1 MDLLVKILYGEF
13 QDGRQLYQLE
23 QELSATGYEHVVS
36 VKKGFITDLISLPW
50 ILRLVSL
57 PTGRW
62 ARASIFH
69 DFLYKSRLLSRKE
82 ADQFL
87 YKIMTLDNVAEWKAT
102 GAYFIIR
109 LFGWYRYNKYTKT
122 QEKYRKYGNVKN
134 IKRGYFID

>member
-1 MDLLVKILYGEF
+1 MDLLVKILYGET

-23 QELSATGYEHVVS
+23 QYLAATVESNVVG
-36 VKKGFITDLISLPW
+36 VEKGFITDLVSLPW

-62 ARASIFH
+62 ARAAIFH
-69 DFLYKSRLLSRKE
+69 DFLYKSRLLPREE
-82 ADQFL
+82 ADEFF
-87 YKIMTLDNVAEWKAT
+87 YYIMIQDRVAEWKAT
-102 GAYFIIR
+102 GAYYLIR
-109 LFGWYRYNKYTKT
+109 MFGWYRYNKYLKT